1 MTNAAQAP
9 ANTQKLPRKDEEAD
23 ATTTSNQERKRVQE
37 GTGGII
43 KDKKK
48 LEMNFKYRKI

>member
-9 ANTQKLPRKDEEAD
+9 ANTPKLPRKDEESD
-23 ATTTSNQERKRVQE
+23 ATTSSNQERKRVQE

-48 LEMNFKYRKI
+48 LE